1 MAGTLP
7 GIPLSQQFSAIGQ
20 PLAGCLLYIY
30 AANTTTP
37 QDSFLDQGLTIKNP
51 WPLAGDNS
59 GRVPMFYL
67 ADGSVHVRLTDSGGV
82 VQFDY
87 PSMLVIGPSTGG
99 GGGGGS
105 VDPTAIFQTGDTIWL
120 DVSGSRTGWVR
131 DNGRTIGN
139 AVSGGS
145 ERANADCQALFI
157 FLWNTYA
164 DAVCPVTGGR
174 GASGLAD
181 FNAGK
186 LITLPDKRGYSPV
199 GDTAMGNADTARLAS
214 APIVQ
219 GNATTPGSKVGEAT
233 HTLTAGELALHTH
246 SATDAGHDHWLNPS
260 HSTVRLV
267 ASAAAGPL
275 ADASAGARADLSAD
289 KVQSGTANITVASAG
304 GTTPPGGGPANNTQL
319 SVICTCFRK
328 L

>member
-37 QDSFLDQGLTIKNP
+37 QDSFLDQGLLIKNP

-105 VDPTAIFQTGDTIWL
+105 VDPTTIFQTGDTIWL
-120 DVSGSRTGWVR
+120 DVSGTRTGWVR

-139 AVSGGS
+139 AVSGAS
-145 ERANADCQALFI
+145 ERANADCQALFV
-157 FLWNTYA
+157 FLWGTYA
-164 DAVCPVTGGR
+164 DAVCPVVGGR
-174 GASGLAD
+174 GANGLAD
-181 FNAGK
+181 FTAGK
-186 LITLPDKRGYSPV
+186 QITLPDKRGYSPV
-199 GDTAMGNADTARLAS
+199 GDTAMGNADTARLAG

-219 GNATTPGSKVGEAT
+219 GNATTAGSKIGEAAHTLLKGEAPTGLYTLNFNDPT
-233 HTLTAGELALHTH
+233 HTHIVSIAPNPGGPSANHT
-246 SATDAGHDHWLNPS
+246 
-260 HSTVRLV
+260 TVNGTGGV
-267 ASAAAGPL
+267 AGP
-275 ADASAGARADLSAD
+275 DAQL
-289 KVQSGTANITVASAG
+289 VQAASTGITVSLTDNAG
-304 GTTPPGGGPANNTQL
+304 GGSHNIIGL
-319 SVICTCFRK
+319 VVIGTFFRK

>member
-37 QDSFLDQGLTIKNP
+37 QDSFLDQGLTLKNP

-105 VDPTAIFQTGDTIWL
+105 VDPTTIFQAGDVIWL
-120 DVSGSRTGWVR
+120 DQSGTRTGWVR
-131 DNGRTIGN
+131 DNGRTLGN
-139 AVSGGS
+139 AVSGAS
-145 ERANADCQALFI
+145 ERANADCQALFV
-157 FLWNTYA
+157 FLWGTYTNTI
-164 DAVCPVTGGR
+164 CPVVGGR
-174 GASGLAD
+174 GANGLAD
-181 FNAGK
+181 FTAGK
-186 LITLPDKRGYSPV
+186 QITLPDKRGFSPV
-199 GDTAMGNADTARLAS
+199 GDTAMGNADTARLAGVPFS
-214 APIVQ
+214 Q
-219 GNATTPGSKVGEAT
+219 GNATTAGSQGGEAT
-233 HTLTAGELALHTH
+233 HLLAT
-246 SATDAGHDHWLNPS
+246 TEMPS
-260 HSTVRLV
+260 HKHPAFISDPTH
-267 ASAAAGPL
+267 AHTT
-275 ADASAGARADLSAD
+275 
-289 KVQSGTANITVASAG
+289 TANNLSISYSGSGGNNSPQFQAGFGTGASLTGVRVWDGATFD
-304 GTTPPGGGPANNTQL
+304 TTAAVGGGGPHNVTSL
-319 SVICTCFRK
+319 CIVGSFYRK